1 VLKKEDWMNLLN
13 SLRDNKERAEHWVEL
28 GACRRNDEHE
38 ALRQFNQKLDMVLND
53 LGRIDYQLGN
63 ALSQLHCD
71 LAADTSD
78 ALQSRVAQQVEP
90 GLRRAVAPLVAEI
103 TRAKCL
109 SLEVTDESAESGD
122 VRRLS

>member
-1 VLKKEDWMNLLN
+1 MNLLN
-13 SLRDNKERAEHWVEL
+13 SLRDKKEHAEHWVEL
-28 GACRRNDEHE
+28 GACRPNDEHD

-90 GLRRAVAPLVAEI
+90 GVRRAVSAMVAEI

-109 SLEVTDESAESGD
+109 SREVIGESTEPESMGW
-122 VRRLS
+122 LS

>member
-1 VLKKEDWMNLLN
+1 MNLLN
-13 SLRDNKERAEHWVEL
+13 SLRENKERAEHWVEV
-28 GACRRNDEHE
+28 GACRRTDEHE

-90 GLRRAVAPLVAEI
+90 RVRRSVATLVAEI
-103 TRAKCL
+103 ARAKCL
-109 SLEVTDESAESGD
+109 SREVIGESTELDD
-122 VRRLS
+122 VGRLS